1 MTQEPSSSPLTAAT
15 AADYS
20 LSIRPASGGLAFC
33 VQRRGSAPELVEQ
46 GFLASRRPEARLYE
60 QLEELYYQSELLSYP
75 YGEVVLYVEPQH
87 WCLVPTELFRPG
99 SEALWLDAATEPT
112 ATGGAEQ
119 RQQLL
124 SWTQPDSV
132 QTFVFAWDAEAY
144 HFLRRTLLLLEPR
157 PYFAL
162 PLSAHRQLS
171 RASRSPEVLLL
182 LRAGQLE
189 LFLLREGELLSCGHY
204 PLVGMQEARV
214 VAEEAAFYLIS
225 YWRHHGLEGQTA
237 GLTIGYP
244 EEGDAATCHLL
255 HEAAD
260 LLAGILRP
268 HIGQLQLEAYRS
280 TSLAPL

>member
-1 MTQEPSSSPLTAAT
+1 M
-15 AADYS
+15 
-20 LSIRPASGGLAFC
+20 
-33 VQRRGSAPELVEQ
+33 
-46 GFLASRRPEARLYE
+46 
-60 QLEELYYQSELLSYP
+60 
-75 YGEVVLYVEPQH
+75 
-87 WCLVPTELFRPG
+87 PTELFRPG

-112 ATGGAEQ
+112 TAGGAEQ

-144 HFLRRTLLLLEPR
+144 HFLRRTLLLLEPH

-225 YWRHHGLEGQTA
+225 YWRHHALEGQTA
-237 GLTIGYP
+237 GLTIGHP

-260 LLAGILRP
+260 LLAELLRP